1 MKKLLLSLALVTTS
15 QMASAASYTITLI
28 NETLEPMQVRVST
41 SYTATKGGLFCKSF
55 SMENGGFI
63 PDSYNIKQKT
73 QLDQQGRI
81 AFSVAEN
88 IDKCDARRNSEPSL
102 ELKLSNTLF
111 DDEAKVKTHAG
122 GIQIV
127 QNDSVD
133 ENLAQNVECSN
144 VQISSGERVISCSGA
159 SIKFGKT
166 GNALVNLVIKDQ

>member
-1 MKKLLLSLALVTTS
+1 MKNLLLSLALVTTS

-41 SYTATKGGLFCKSF
+41 SYTATKGGLFCSDLSIANGITPKSF
-55 SMENGGFI
+55 SV
-63 PDSYNIKQKT
+63 KQ
-73 QLDQQGRI
+73 LINMDQAGRI
-81 AFSVAEN
+81 AFSIPEK
-88 IDKCDARRNSEPSL
+88 IDKCDAKSKSNSTL
-102 ELKLSNTLF
+102 NLKLSNTLF
-111 DDEAKVKTHAG
+111 EDEAKIETSAG
-122 GIQIV
+122 AIEIV

-133 ENLAQNVECSN
+133 ENLAQDVECSN